1 MSQILA
7 ESMIL
12 KVFSRVFDFFLLSN
26 LNVVAAT
33 IVCFVAFYKLPNNQ
47 PFHDFL
53 SLAQL
58 GLTCWVI
65 YVLDRLKDNI
75 STPGINTVRH
85 KFHYDNQ
92 FILQILMIAAVSISI
107 AIAFFQPIQLTIYG
121 FLIILLTCFYLYFV
135 SPKFPFLKEFFMP
148 IIYSLAVVGVP
159 FVLNSSISLSSW
171 ILGIMFFGITIQN
184 TFSFSF
190 FENLKKESLDNICK
204 KIGTT
209 NTRKVINYITAF
221 NIFVVIFFFSNQ
233 TNYPNLLGFVLVFIS
248 LATSL
253 VVAAAPK
260 FRNNYRWI
268 IDGLLFLPLIIF

>member
-1 MSQILA
+1 
-7 ESMIL
+7 MIF
-12 KVFSRVFDFFLLSN
+12 KVFRKVFNFFMLSN

-33 IVCFVAFYKLPNNQ
+33 MVCFIAFYKLPNNQ

-58 GLTCWVI
+58 GFTCWAI
-65 YVLDRLKDNI
+65 YVFDRLKDNI
-75 STPGINTVRH
+75 STPEINTIRH

-107 AIAFFQPIQLTIYG
+107 VIVFFQPLQLTIYG
-121 FLIILLTCFYLYFV
+121 FLIILLSGFYLYFI
-135 SPKFPFLKEFFMP
+135 SPKLPFLKEIFMP
-148 IIYSLAVVGVP
+148 VIYTLAVVGVP

-190 FENLKKESLDNICK
+190 FENLEKESLDNICK

-233 TNYPNLLGFVLVFIS
+233 TNYPNLFGFVLVVIS

>member
-1 MSQILA
+1 
-7 ESMIL
+7 
-12 KVFSRVFDFFLLSN
+12 
-26 LNVVAAT
+26 
-33 IVCFVAFYKLPNNQ
+33 
-47 PFHDFL
+47 
-53 SLAQL
+53 
-58 GLTCWVI
+58 
-65 YVLDRLKDNI
+65 
-75 STPGINTVRH
+75 
-85 KFHYDNQ
+85 
-92 FILQILMIAAVSISI
+92 MIAAVSISI